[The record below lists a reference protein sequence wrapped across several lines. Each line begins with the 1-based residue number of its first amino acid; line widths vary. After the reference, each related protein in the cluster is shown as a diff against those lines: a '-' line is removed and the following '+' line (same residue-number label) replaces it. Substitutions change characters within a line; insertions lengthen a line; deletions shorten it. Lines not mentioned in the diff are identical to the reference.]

1 MILVTGGLG
10 YIGSHFIVQLLKE
23 DTDLL
28 IIDNLSNSKLDN
40 LKFIENLTKKKI
52 NFIECDTRDKKNIN
66 KIFLNET
73 IDTIIHFAGLKSISE
88 SFEKSSEY
96 FSNNISGTSNLLD
109 SALKNNVNNFIFSS
123 SATVYGNK
131 HPSPWKES
139 QEIKLPESPYAISKI
154 VSEKIL
160 ENASRFQINFKVGV
174 LRYFNPI
181 GYHESGYI
189 GENIATSKN
198 LIPAIINYL
207 LGNSKILNVYGN
219 DYETHDGSCVRDYVH
234 INDLVDGHLKA
245 LKYIKN
251 SNKNFDIWNL
261 GSGCGYSV
269 FQIIN
274 IFEKL
279 TNSKIK
285 ISMSP
290 RRNGDLPY
298 FWADISKAK
307 KELNWAPVKHIEEMI
322 ADSLNHYNYLS
333 KTN

>member
-1 MILVTGGLG
+1 M
-10 YIGSHFIVQLLKE
+10 
-23 DTDLL
+23 
-28 IIDNLSNSKLDN
+28 
-40 LKFIENLTKKKI
+40 
-52 NFIECDTRDKKNIN
+52 
-66 KIFLNET
+66 
-73 IDTIIHFAGLKSISE
+73 
-88 SFEKSSEY
+88 
-96 FSNNISGTSNLLD
+96 
-109 SALKNNVNNFIFSS
+109 
-123 SATVYGNK
+123 
-131 HPSPWKES
+131 
-139 QEIKLPESPYAISKI
+139 
-154 VSEKIL
+154 
-160 ENASRFQINFKVGV
+160 
-174 LRYFNPI
+174 RYFNPI